1 MFAYIIRSI
10 CEPDVGMDGTKN
22 RRGRIRLLAPPTMLL
37 SKDESEGAIDGR
49 VVGVFASELMWRRHE
64 HFEIPSTSRT
74 THTTHLPRA
83 IRTIML

>member
-37 SKDESEGAIDGR
+37 SKEYDGFVKGR
-49 VVGVFASELMWRRHE
+49 GMLEMNQFHE
-64 HFEIPSTSRT
+64 FS
-74 THTTHLPRA
+74 
-83 IRTIML
+83 

>member
-37 SKDESEGAIDGR
+37 SKDESDGAIVVC

-64 HFEIPSTSRT
+64 HFGIK
-74 THTTHLPRA
+74 
-83 IRTIML
+83 